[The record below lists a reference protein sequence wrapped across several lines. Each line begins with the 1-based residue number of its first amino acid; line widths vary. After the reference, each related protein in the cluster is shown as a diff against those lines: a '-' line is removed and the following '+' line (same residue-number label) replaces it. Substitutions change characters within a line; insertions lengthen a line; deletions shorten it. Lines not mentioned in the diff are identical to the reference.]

1 MQGHAFG
8 QTLGR
13 PRDRSSSLNHPEG
26 STVEA
31 YMDAYC
37 ERTAPGLLNEPL
49 NAITNASFLIA
60 AWAAWYLAQRLGRL
74 SPGVQALIWIAA
86 SVGIGSIFFHTVP
99 NGWTLILD
107 IVPILLFLV
116 WFFWLYLRSLARAST
131 PLAVTAILAFLLAS
145 ASAPAF
151 GNVLHGALYYT
162 PALIFVLVLGVYHAR
177 ERADGRYLL
186 LAGAGAYALALVFR
200 TIDQEV
206 CPAVPIGTHFLWHS
220 LVGLAAYLA
229 MRCLIVSRAARVG
242 PRVGLG
248 A

>member
-1 MQGHAFG
+1 
-8 QTLGR
+8 
-13 PRDRSSSLNHPEG
+13 
-26 STVEA
+26 
-31 YMDAYC
+31 MDAYC

-60 AWAAWYLAQRLGRL
+60 AWAAWLLARRSGRL
-74 SPGVQALIWIAA
+74 SAGLQALIWLAA
-86 SVGIGSIFFHTVP
+86 SVGIGSILFHTVP

-116 WFFWLYLRSLARAST
+116 WFFWLYLRGLARLPT
-131 PLAVTAILAFLLAS
+131 PLVWAVIAAFLAAS
-145 ASAPAF
+145 ASAQAF

-186 LAGAGAYALALVFR
+186 FAGAGAYALALVFR

-206 CPAVPIGTHFLWHS
+206 CPVFPIGTHFLWHS

-229 MRCLIVSRAARVG
+229 MRCLIVSRPA
-242 PRVGLG
+242 RVGLG
-248 A
+248 VRAQAL